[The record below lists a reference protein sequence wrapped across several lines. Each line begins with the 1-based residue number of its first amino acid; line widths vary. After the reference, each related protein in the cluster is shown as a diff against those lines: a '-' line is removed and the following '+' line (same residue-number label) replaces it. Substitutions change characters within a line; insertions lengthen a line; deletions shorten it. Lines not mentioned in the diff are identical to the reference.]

1 MNHGY
6 GLRKDTKSLLDYNGE
21 FRCGAQ
27 DEPQLP
33 KKFMLDKEFIPDCR
47 DQGCVGSC
55 VGFSITNIMQILNY
69 KETGSRERFSAGY
82 VYGRLRDDDDKYVGM
97 FIKKT
102 LDYLIKLGACPE
114 KDFSRNEEMSYI
126 QELVKQHPE
135 LDEKAFPYRIKGY
148 EVYNKADRTTK
159 LNDIK
164 KALMEYNIPILTS
177 TNQYREPHAVCII
190 GWDDD
195 IEKFYIM
202 NSWGPMAGDKGI
214 CKIGYKTI
222 DWGYLLMDEK
232 NANILMPFKDVS
244 EDKWYYKAVQ
254 HVYNAGLM
262 NGTSNETF
270 DPEKTLTRA
279 EMAQVLVNLCKKL
292 EESK

>member
-27 DEPQLP
+27 SEPQLP

-177 TNQYREPHAVCII
+177 TDQYREPHAVCII

-195 IEKFYIM
+195 IEQFYIM
-202 NSWGPMAGDKGI
+202 NSWGPMVGDKGI